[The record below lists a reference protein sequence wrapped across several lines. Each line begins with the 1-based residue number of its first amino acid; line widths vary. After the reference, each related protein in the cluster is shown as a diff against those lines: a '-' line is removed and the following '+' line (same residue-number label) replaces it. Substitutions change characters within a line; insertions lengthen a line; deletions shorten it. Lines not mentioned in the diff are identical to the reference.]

1 MSQITG
7 HISQIIG
14 PVVDV
19 YFDTKGLDAE
29 KVLPKIHDAL
39 KVKRPD
45 GRDLII
51 EVQQHI
57 GEDTVRTVAM
67 DNTDGLQRGL
77 EVVPTGAP
85 ISMPS
90 GEQMKGRMLNV
101 IGEPIDGMKPL
112 AKDNPYPIHR
122 EAPKYEE
129 LSTTKEMLPTGIKV
143 IDLLEPYLKGGKI
156 GLFGGAGVG
165 KTVLIMELINN
176 IAKGGNNGFSVFA
189 GVGERS
195 REGSDLI
202 REMIESGV
210 IKYGDKFKE
219 AMAEGKWDLSL
230 VDPEELKKS
239 QATLVYGQMN
249 EPPGARASVA
259 LSGLTVA
266 EEFRDQGGD
275 ILFFIDNIFRFTQAG
290 SEVSAL
296 LGRMPSAVGY
306 QPTLASEMGSMQ
318 ERITSTK
325 TGSITSVQAVY
336 VPADDLTDPAP
347 ATTFTH
353 LDATT
358 ELSRNIAQLG
368 IYPAVDPL
376 GSTSRILDP
385 LVVGKEHYECAQRV
399 KQILQKYKE
408 LQDIIAILGMDE
420 LSDEDK
426 LTVNR
431 ARRVQ
436 RFLSQPFAV
445 AEQFTGVP
453 GEMVSIEDT
462 IKGFNMILDGELDD
476 LPEQAFLNVGTI
488 EQAIEKGKKLL
499 AQAQA

>member
-7 HISQIIG
+7 HISQVIG
-14 PVVDV
+14 PVIDV
-19 YFDTKGLDAE
+19 FFDTKGLDAE

-39 KVKRPD
+39 IVKRAD
-45 GRDLII
+45 GRDLVI

-77 EVVPTGAP
+77 EVIPTGSP

-90 GEQMKGRMLNV
+90 GEQIKGRMLNV
-101 IGEPIDGMKPL
+101 IGQPIDGMKTL
-112 AKDNPYPIHR
+112 TKDNPYPIHR

-129 LSTTKEMLPTGIKV
+129 LSTSKEMLATGIKV
-143 IDLLEPYLKGGKI
+143 IDLLEPYMKGGKI
-156 GLFGGAGVG
+156 GLVGGAGVG

-176 IAKGGNNGFSVFA
+176 IAKGHNGYSVFA
-189 GVGERS
+189 GVGERT
-195 REGSDLI
+195 REGNDLI

-219 AMAEGKWDLSL
+219 AMAQGKWDLSL

-259 LSGLTVA
+259 LSGLTIA

-306 QPTLASEMGSMQ
+306 QPTLASEMGAMQ

-347 ATTFTH
+347 ATTFNF

-358 ELSRNIAQLG
+358 VLSRKISELG

-376 GSTSRILDP
+376 ESSSRILDP
-385 LVVGKEHYECAQRV
+385 NIIGEEHYNVAQAV
-399 KQILQKYKE
+399 KQLLQKYNE
-408 LQDIIAILGMDE
+408 LQDIIAILGVDE
-420 LSDEDK
+420 LSDDDK
-426 LTVNR
+426 LVVAR
-431 ARRVQ
+431 ARRAQ
-436 RFLSQPFAV
+436 RFLSQPFHV
-445 AEQFTGVP
+445 AEQFTGLPGVMVP
-453 GEMVSIEDT
+453 LSET
-462 IKGFNMILDGELDD
+462 IRGFKMILNGELDEY
-476 LPEQAFLNVGTI
+476 PEQAFLNVGTI
-488 EQAIEKGKKLL
+488 DEAIEKGKKLL
-499 AQAQA
+499 AEVGK